1 MGGSVFV
8 TVGTTSFDALI
19 SAVDRAET
27 ARALAERGYT
37 SATLQ
42 IGRGEYEPH
51 ETCPACT
58 GVPGF
63 SVDYYRFKGSLA
75 EDMAS
80 ASLVVSHAGSGSIFE
95 ALALKKPLVVVVNEA
110 LMDNH
115 QQELAGALASRG
127 YLVSTTPARLVSAL
141 ETLDT
146 SALKPYPGGDP
157 AAVAQAVSGIVALA

>member
-115 QQELAGALASRG
+115 QQVRA
-127 YLVSTTPARLVSAL
+127 TMPHTWPARPHACLLARL
-141 ETLDT
+141 
-146 SALKPYPGGDP
+146 P
-157 AAVAQAVSGIVALA
+157 AAGTRGAARANASAHPGN